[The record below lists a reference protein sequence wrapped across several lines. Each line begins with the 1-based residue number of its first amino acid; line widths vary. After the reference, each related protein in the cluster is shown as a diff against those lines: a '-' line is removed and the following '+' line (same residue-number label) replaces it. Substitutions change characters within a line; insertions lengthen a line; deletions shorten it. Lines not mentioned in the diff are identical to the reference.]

1 MPRTPV
7 WRAIATTLIDEIGQ
21 GRYVP
26 GDKLPTEA
34 ELSRRFGVNRHTLRR
49 AMAALAEDGLVR
61 IEQGRGTYV
70 QENVVDY
77 MIGRRTRFSEIIT
90 RQHRHPGGRLLQAQE
105 LPASAEVAE
114 ALELPVD
121 TPCLCL
127 ESLGEVDGQPLSLSV
142 SHFPAARFPDLI
154 AIVAE
159 TGSVTKAMEHHGVG
173 DYQRKV
179 TRVTARLPDAE
190 EAALLQQPRVRPVL
204 VLESIN
210 VDSSGT
216 PVQYGLSRFA
226 ADRTQLVFET

>member
-1 MPRTPV
+1 MLQR
-7 WRAIATTLIDEIGQ
+7 GQ
-21 GRYVP
+21 GVSLWRQIQRQIADDIAAGLYA
-26 GDKLPTEA
+26 GGSKLPTEP
-34 ELSRRFGVNRHTLRR
+34 ELATRFGVNRHTLRR

-77 MIGRRTRFSEIIT
+77 MIGKRTRFSEIIT

-173 DYQRKV
+173 RASEIEEQVRQMAIEGMAHRNRSYKRIIS
-179 TRVTARLPDAE
+179 ASAE
-190 EAALLQQPRVRPVL
+190 QCVEVAGAAFAGIVL
-204 VLESIN
+204 WWNE
-210 VDSSGT
+210 
-216 PVQYGLSRFA
+216 R
-226 ADRTQLVFET
+226 R